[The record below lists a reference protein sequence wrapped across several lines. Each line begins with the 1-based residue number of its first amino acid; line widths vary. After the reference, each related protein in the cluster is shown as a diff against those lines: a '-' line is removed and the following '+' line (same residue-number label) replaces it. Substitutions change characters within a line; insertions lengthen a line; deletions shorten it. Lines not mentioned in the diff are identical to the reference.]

1 MPAPRGVID
10 RLVALATICLFGWIA
25 ITALQIVATLYLRRF
40 RLDVEDN
47 LLARKHVTQVRVL
60 MGVADTMIILLTIG
74 FALMTF
80 DTVRQYGVS
89 LFASAGIAGI
99 VAGLAARPVLSNLFA
114 GVQLAVTQPI
124 RLEDAVT
131 VENEYGW
138 IEEITSTYV
147 VIRLWDLRRLIC
159 AAQLFH
165 RETSFYN
172 WTRQVSA
179 NVGSVLLY
187 LDYTAP
193 IDLIRQKVTE
203 LAAKSADWNG
213 VTANVQVTNARP
225 DSIEVRVLASANS
238 PAASGNLCADLR
250 EKLIAFLQQEHPYAL
265 PRRRNEAVG
274 GPSIQTKP
282 PPTCFSHR
290 ATLLTRPPR
299 AYPHRKTG
307 PSPATKSRRRYRKSP
322 AAKRRE
328 GGNRAGREALAR
340 TRRAFCCLT
349 QKLLALVLSGLLPF
363 QHRSP
368 LRTISHPATSR
379 LSHRGPQPVPL
390 QHTARCR
397 ELAPGLS
404 DRLGQPVIVEN
415 RPGAGSTLG
424 TADGAKA
431 TPDGYTVVMA
441 GSGSLAISPT
451 LYTTL
456 PYDPRSDLHADS
468 FARCRDP
475 ICSDRKSVAA
485 EFNRSPT
492 SSNIPESI
500 LAC

>member
-1 MPAPRGVID
+1 MWQDVQTGLRTLVGVLSVAPPWAVSLILLIGATLLAWLCYAAVLAVLRRLLSERRPYLWSVLEATKNPTRLGLLLAAFAITLPTAPLDAGTKSVLD

-25 ITALQIVATLYLRRF
+25 VTALQIVATLYLRRF

-147 VIRLWDLRRLIC
+147 VIRLWDLRRLIVP
-159 AAQLFH
+159 LSYFI
-165 RETSFYN
+165 EKPFYN

-179 NVGSVLLY
+179 NIGSVLLY

-213 VTANVQVTNARP
+213 ATANVQVTNARP

-238 PAASGNLCADLR
+238 PAASGNLCAELR

-265 PRRRNEAVG
+265 PRRRNETVG
-274 GPSIQTKP
+274 GPPIASKAP
-282 PPTCFSHR
+282 
-290 ATLLTRPPR
+290 
-299 AYPHRKTG
+299 
-307 PSPATKSRRRYRKSP
+307 PATP
-322 AAKRRE
+322 AME
-328 GGNRAGREALAR
+328 
-340 TRRAFCCLT
+340 
-349 QKLLALVLSGLLPF
+349 
-363 QHRSP
+363 
-368 LRTISHPATSR
+368 
-379 LSHRGPQPVPL
+379 
-390 QHTARCR
+390 
-397 ELAPGLS
+397 
-404 DRLGQPVIVEN
+404 
-415 RPGAGSTLG
+415 
-424 TADGAKA
+424 
-431 TPDGYTVVMA
+431 
-441 GSGSLAISPT
+441 
-451 LYTTL
+451 
-456 PYDPRSDLHADS
+456 
-468 FARCRDP
+468 
-475 ICSDRKSVAA
+475 
-485 EFNRSPT
+485 
-492 SSNIPESI
+492 
-500 LAC
+500 